1 MSAVLLAA
9 LGTGCLIPQSV
20 DPIQTRPHTVP
31 RVDPTTLPPYLL
43 QPFLTLD
50 PQQLA
55 DASPCHC
62 QLEVDVGNIIADDPT
77 VDIEIRVF
85 LDYDLNVP
93 STQPPI
99 DRITLP
105 GSFNNPSTTRSLTSP
120 LIFDL
125 AKLRAPGMHVIELV
139 FGEREGFAST
149 DVSPPQ
155 RAMLPGFESST
166 FKFVVQ
172 ALFPNTRQG
181 SCADMQVPPQT
192 KATCP

>member
-31 RVDPTTLPPYLL
+31 RVDPATLPPYLL
-43 QPFLTLD
+43 QPSLTLD

-62 QLEVDVGNIIADDPT
+62 QLAVDVGNIIADDPT
-77 VDIEIRVF
+77 VDIEIRIF

-105 GSFNNPSTTRSLTSP
+105 GSFNNPSTTRSL
-120 LIFDL
+120 
-125 AKLRAPGMHVIELV
+125 PGMYSGL
-139 FGEREGFAST
+139 RPFASI
-149 DVSPPQ
+149 
-155 RAMLPGFESST
+155 LPRISLAISSVASRLRT
-166 FKFVVQ
+166 MII
-172 ALFPNTRQG
+172 G
-181 SCADMQVPPQT
+181 
-192 KATCP
+192 